1 MKQNLMSEMWT
12 EGNKNNMTT
21 IDDDFLQGIRKP
33 DWNQALASGEI
44 TTKDLLYLKQLYSI
58 RATIKDLVLAIQE
71 QNKLIKEP

>member
-33 DWNQALASGEI
+33 DWN
-44 TTKDLLYLKQLYSI
+44 
-58 RATIKDLVLAIQE
+58 
-71 QNKLIKEP
+71 